1 MSAIS
6 ARPHLPW
13 LVVACGCLVALLAFG
28 PRSAMGFFQL
38 PLLAE
43 TGWDRTTFGLAMAL
57 QNLAWGISQPFFGAA
72 ADRFGTWR
80 VLAAG
85 TAIMVAGLLLM
96 AHPSTPLM
104 LHIGG

>member
-1 MSAIS
+1 
-6 ARPHLPW
+6 
-13 LVVACGCLVALLAFG
+13 
-28 PRSAMGFFQL
+28 
-38 PLLAE
+38 
-43 TGWDRTTFGLAMAL
+43 WDRTTFGLAMAL

-104 LHIGG
+104 LHIGGGLLVGMGVGATSFSIVLAAFARNVAPERRSMVFGLGTAA